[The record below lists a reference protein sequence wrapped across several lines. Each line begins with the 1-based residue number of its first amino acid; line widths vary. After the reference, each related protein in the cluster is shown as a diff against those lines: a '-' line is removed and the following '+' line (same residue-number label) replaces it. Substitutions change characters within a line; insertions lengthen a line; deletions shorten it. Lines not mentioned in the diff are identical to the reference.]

1 MARAPGRRGGG
12 AGSHG
17 TMTPMPTASMPTT
30 MTSRERFR
38 ELGRD
43 HRVVPVVKKV
53 LADGE
58 TALTVYRK
66 LAADRPGTFLLE
78 SADVG
83 ESWSRWSL
91 IGCGTS
97 AALTVVDGEAAWI
110 GRVPA
115 GAPQGGDPLDALRDT
130 LRLLHTQL
138 PPFRDDDAVPPL
150 TSGLVGYFGH
160 DIIRFIERKLPDTC
174 VDDLGVP
181 EMVQLLVEDLA
192 VVDHHEGAVWLIAN
206 QVNWDGSAERI
217 DEAYDEAAAR
227 VESMLESLSRPT
239 TLPPADVER
248 PEPEVR
254 RQRTAEEH
262 KRRIEL
268 CKEHIRA
275 GDAFQIVLSQRFEM
289 DTDASA
295 FDIYRMLRATNPS
308 PYMFLLNVPDETM
321 TETAFQIVGS
331 SPESLVA
338 VRDGVVVTNP
348 IAGTRPR
355 GADMDEDLALEREL
369 LADEKENSEHL
380 MLVDLGRND
389 LGRVCGAG
397 TVEVHDF
404 RHVERYSHVM
414 HLVSTVRGELDDAL
428 GLTAVDAFAATFPA
442 GTLSGAPKPS
452 ALAII
457 DRLEDTRRGV
467 YGGTV
472 GYFDFRGNTDQAI
485 AIRSGLVKDGTVH
498 VQAGG
503 GIVADSDPDAED
515 AETRN
520 KAAAVLRA
528 VAAAQSLRPAAAGG
542 AGSGVAAE
550 SDSREEQQ

>member
-1 MARAPGRRGGG
+1 
-12 AGSHG
+12 
-17 TMTPMPTASMPTT
+17 MPTTSKPTT

-78 SADVG
+78 SSDVG

-115 GAPQGGDPLDALRDT
+115 GAPQGGDPLDALRET
-130 LRLLHTQL
+130 LDLLHTQL
-138 PPFRDDDAVPPL
+138 PPFEDGADVPAL

-174 VDDLGVP
+174 DDDLGVP

-192 VVDHHEGAVWLIAN
+192 VVDHHEGTVWLIAN
-206 QVNWDGSAERI
+206 QVNWDGSDDRI
-217 DEAYDEAAAR
+217 DEAYDEAVAR
-227 VESMLESLSRPT
+227 VESMLDRLSRPT
-239 TLPPADVER
+239 TLPPADVR
-248 PEPEVR
+248 RVEPEVR
-254 RQRTAEEH
+254 RQRTAEDH
-262 KRRIEL
+262 KRRIEE

-295 FDIYRMLRATNPS
+295 FDIYRMLRMSNPS
-308 PYMFLLNVPDETM
+308 PYMFLLNVPDESM

-355 GADMDEDLALEREL
+355 GADIDEDLALEREL

-389 LGRVCGAG
+389 LGRVSRPG

-414 HLVSTVRGELDDAL
+414 HLVSMVRGELDDGAS
-428 GLTAVDAFAATFPA
+428 AVDAFAATFPA

-485 AIRSGLVKDGTVH
+485 AIRSGLVKDGTVY

-528 VAAAQSLRPAAAGG
+528 VAAAETLRPAAADG
-542 AGSGVAAE
+542 ADAAG
-550 SDSREEQQ
+550 EEDR

>member
-1 MARAPGRRGGG
+1 
-12 AGSHG
+12 
-17 TMTPMPTASMPTT
+17 

-38 ELGRD
+38 DLARD
-43 HRVVPVVKKV
+43 HRVVPVIKRV

-58 TALTVYRK
+58 TALSAYRK

-83 ESWSRWSL
+83 QSWSRWSM
-91 IGCGTS
+91 IGCGSRT
-97 AALTVVDGEAAWI
+97 ALTVVDGRARWI
-110 GRVPA
+110 GTAPQ
-115 GAPQGGDPLDALRDT
+115 GAPEGGDPLDALRET
-130 LRLLHTQL
+130 LRLLHSEL
-138 PPFRDDDAVPPL
+138 PLDDVSAPPF

-160 DIIRFIERKLPDTC
+160 DIVRFIERKLPDTC
-174 VDDLGVP
+174 ADDLEVP

-192 VVDHHEGAVWLIAN
+192 VVDHHEGVIWLVAN
-206 QVNWDGSAERI
+206 QINWDGSDERV
-217 DEAYDEAAAR
+217 DDAYDEAVAR
-227 VESMLESLSRPT
+227 IGSMLAKLAQPMAT
-239 TLPPADVER
+239 PPAELDL

-254 RQRTAEEH
+254 RQRTPEEH
-262 KRRIEL
+262 KRRIGI
-268 CKEHIRA
+268 CKERIRA

-289 DTDASA
+289 DTAASA
-295 FDIYRMLRATNPS
+295 LGIYRMLRMTNPS
-308 PYMFLLNVPDETM
+308 PYMFLLNVPDESM
-321 TETAFQIVGS
+321 GATAFQVVGS

-338 VRDGVVVTNP
+338 VQGRKVITNP

-355 GADMDEDLALEREL
+355 GRDVEGDLLLEKEL
-369 LADEKENSEHL
+369 LTDEKENSEHL

-389 LGRVCGAG
+389 LGRVCVPGS
-397 TVEVHDF
+397 VKVHDF

-414 HLVSTVRGELDDAL
+414 HLVSTVTGQLAEGA
-428 GLTAVDAFAATFPA
+428 TAVDAFAATFPA

-457 DRLEDTRRGV
+457 DELEDTRRGV

-485 AIRSGLVKDGTVH
+485 TIRSGLVKGGTVY

-515 AETRN
+515 AETRD

-528 VAAAQSLRPAAAGG
+528 VAAAETLRDAGN
-542 AGSGVAAE
+542 
-550 SDSREEQQ
+550 EEHR

>member
-1 MARAPGRRGGG
+1 
-12 AGSHG
+12 
-17 TMTPMPTASMPTT
+17 
-30 MTSRERFR
+30 MTSRECFR
-38 ELGRD
+38 ALARD
-43 HRVVPVVKKV
+43 HRVVPVIKRV

-58 TALTVYRK
+58 TALSAYRK

-83 ESWSRWSL
+83 QSWSRWSM
-91 IGCGTS
+91 IGCGSRT
-97 AALTVVDGEAAWI
+97 ALTVVDGEARWI
-110 GRVPA
+110 GTAPE
-115 GAPQGGDPLDALRDT
+115 GAPEGGDPLVALRET
-130 LRLLHTQL
+130 LRLLHSEL
-138 PPFRDDDAVPPL
+138 PLDDAAVEAGSVPPF

-181 EMVQLLVEDLA
+181 EMVQMLVEDLA
-192 VVDHHEGAVWLIAN
+192 VVDHHEGVIWLVAN
-206 QVNWDGSAERI
+206 QINWDASDERV
-217 DEAYDEAAAR
+217 DEAYDDAVSR
-227 VESMLESLSRPT
+227 IESMLGKLAAPLST
-239 TLPPADVER
+239 PPVEVEL
-248 PEPEVR
+248 PEPQVR
-254 RQRTAEEH
+254 RQRTPEEH
-262 KRRIEL
+262 KRRIDVS
-268 CKEHIRA
+268 KEHIRA

-289 DTDASA
+289 DTDATA
-295 FDIYRMLRATNPS
+295 LEVYRMLRMTNPS
-308 PYMFLLNVPDETM
+308 PYMFLVNVPDESM
-321 TETAFQIVGS
+321 KRTAFQIVGS
-331 SPESLVA
+331 SPESLVQ
-338 VRDGVVVTNP
+338 VKGRRVVTNP

-355 GADMDEDLALEREL
+355 GADVEADVLLEKEL

-389 LGRVCGAG
+389 LGRVCEPG
-397 TVEVHDF
+397 TVKVHDF
-404 RHVERYSHVM
+404 RHIERYSHVM
-414 HLVSTVRGELDDAL
+414 HLVSTVTGTLAQES
-428 GLTAVDAFAATFPA
+428 TAVDAFAATFPA

-457 DRLEDTRRGV
+457 DELEDTRRGV

-485 AIRSGLVKDGTVH
+485 TIRSGLIKDGTVY

-528 VAAAQSLRPAAAGG
+528 VAAAETIREARGNADGG
-542 AGSGVAAE
+542 T
-550 SDSREEQQ
+550 DD